1 MTPEEFNQI
10 IEQLKV
16 DLKIYAEMIQ
26 EVSTDMR
33 NEHFTEYPVFIAT
46 EHEVKLGELILDKED
61 HAATFSI
68 YASTME
74 ELLERKILL
83 PERQPDFVK
92 TYKNP
97 EQFMC
102 VMLLTASVASFVF
115 LPYPTK

>member
-1 MTPEEFNQI
+1 MTAEEFNQI

-16 DLKIYAEMIQ
+16 DLKIYSEMIQ
-26 EVSTDMR
+26 EVSEDMR
-33 NEHFTEYPVFIAT
+33 KEHFTEYPVFIAS

-68 YASTME
+68 YATTME

-83 PERQPDFVK
+83 PAKQPDFVK

-97 EQFMC
+97 SQFMC

-115 LPYPTK
+115 VPYTAK